1 MEQIKCRE
9 CDREFNSLDS
19 LRRHRSQ
26 KHTINSEQT
35 YIEYVLGG
43 KKTTCKCGCGMK
55 TNFLSFK
62 KGFTDYIRGH
72 ASRINNNWGHNPKA
86 LEKSHKTQK
95 KMHESGELKMWNDG
109 LTIDDPRVRDNIDKV
124 MANPNRSKK
133 ISKALSDVPKSE
145 EHKKKLSIAQIKS
158 WDNQEKRDRQ
168 RDNRMKYIRNNDL
181 IPISKL
187 EKYFEEVLLKE
198 FNLKSGVD
206 YYPQFYIRDI
216 KGLFDFKLSG
226 KKVLI
231 EVDGDYWHCN
241 PNSKFKKPKYAAQF
255 SNLKKDK
262 IKKEWCEDNNYTLLR
277 FWEYDIKNNLDGVI
291 NRLSQVI

>member
-1 MEQIKCRE
+1 MEQFKCKE
-9 CDREFNSLDS
+9 CGREFKSLDS

-26 KHTINSEQT
+26 KHNINSEQS
-35 YIEYVLGG
+35 YIDYKLNGN
-43 KKTTCKCGCGMK
+43 KPTCKCGCGET

-86 LEKSHKTQK
+86 LKKSHDTQR
-95 KMHESGELKMWNDG
+95 KMFRSEELEIWNKG
-109 LTIDDPRVRDNIDKV
+109 LSVDDPRVRDNIDKI

-145 EHKKKLSIAQIKS
+145 EHKQKLSIAQIKS
-158 WDNQEKRDRQ
+158 WHNQEKRDRQ
-168 RDNRMKYIRNNDL
+168 RTNRLNYIRNNDL
-181 IPISKL
+181 IPISNL
-187 EKYFEEVLLKE
+187 EKEFEEILKSK
-198 FNLKSGVD
+198 FNLECDVD
-206 YYPQFYIRDI
+206 YYPQFYVREI

-226 KKVLI
+226 KKILI

-241 PNSKFKKPKYAAQF
+241 PNTKFKEPKYAAQF

-262 IKKEWCEDNNYTLLR
+262 KKKEWCNENGYTLLK
-277 FWEYDIKNNLDGVI
+277 FWEDDIKNNLDGVI
-291 NRLSQVI
+291 DRLSNFI